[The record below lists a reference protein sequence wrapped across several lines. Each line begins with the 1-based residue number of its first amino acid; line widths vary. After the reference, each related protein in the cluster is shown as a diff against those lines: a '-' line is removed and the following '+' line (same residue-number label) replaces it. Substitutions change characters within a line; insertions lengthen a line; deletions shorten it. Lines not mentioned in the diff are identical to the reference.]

1 MSELPELDLDA
12 IEARLARATPGP
24 WLVKD
29 QDPKQIH
36 RGTVQVQ
43 EDGRGVEVI
52 AECYCGAYEGHG
64 LRNAELIARAPE
76 DLQALIDEVR
86 ALRER
91 AEKAEANYAFMVER
105 AANQH
110 LDGYRELGARAAAAE
125 NEADRLRARLR
136 EVAQVLIAEVGADGP
151 MDAEDAARKAVERMV
166 NLRAL
171 ADEKAAEAGLYARRM
186 GQAQKA
192 LREKPSPLV
201 EELALLRGEHQEQ
214 ARLLGMGSE
223 REARLMAQLEEAR
236 RELQGVMGA
245 LPATT
250 VTVEHLR
257 QERTGSDQ

>member
-1 MSELPELDLDA
+1 MSDYKQADLDA

-52 AECYCGAYEGHG
+52 AECYCGAYDGHG

-105 AANQH
+105 AANQR

-136 EVAQVLIAEVGADGP
+136 ETAQVLIAEVGANGP
-151 MDAEDAARKAVERMV
+151 MDAEEAARKAVERMV

-186 GQAQKA
+186 EQAQRSRDEERA
-192 LREKPSPLV
+192 AVVAYLHAEAERIRRGESEPANRES
-201 EELALLRGEHQEQ
+201 ALLDAARVFGRGEH
-214 ARLLGMGSE
+214 RN
-223 REARLMAQLEEAR
+223 EEK
-236 RELQGVMGA
+236 
-245 LPATT
+245 P
-250 VTVEHLR
+250 
-257 QERTGSDQ
+257 